1 MLRYLPLL
9 LRVYQSV
16 KMRHLR
22 WAAGLFVLAIC
33 GCGAGAGAMTYGWQ
47 GALLAPLGLL
57 LMMALA
63 LHLFIVIS
71 LALGM
76 RSYRRKQPRAALMF
90 LWVAAVFR
98 SYDRSGKANLALVE
112 SRNLVTA
119 QMMQKMAMNF
129 LSRPR

>member
-1 MLRYLPLL
+1 ML

-16 KMRHLR
+16 KIRHLR
-22 WAAGLFVLAIC
+22 WAAGLLVLSVC
-33 GCGAGAGAMTYGWQ
+33 GCGAGIGAMTYGWH

-57 LMMALA
+57 VTMALA

-76 RSYRRKQPRAALMF
+76 RSYRNKQPRAALLF

-98 SYDRSGKANLALVE
+98 SYDRSGKANSALVE

-119 QMMQKMAMNF
+119 QMMQKMAMSF
-129 LSRPR
+129 LSQPR